1 VGELVAQQ
9 DRAFY
14 SIGYAIAFLLVALP
28 LIEFTLTVW
37 PLRPTLVL
45 WRFGTLGLL
54 TQAMMLPTL
63 GMFVA
68 LVVAKHLEQRRVQF
82 TLAGLAALVCVVQL
96 AGLGLFL
103 LDSLQARA
111 VAAPEMQLNITAT
124 LIRAAI
130 ASFVYA
136 CIWAWM
142 AVASFR
148 GLPRVAQQRRATE
161 PLVHVA
167 ARP

>member
-1 VGELVAQQ
+1 LARQQ

-28 LIEFTLTVW
+28 LVEFTLTVW
-37 PLRPTLVL
+37 PLRPSLVL
-45 WRFGTLGLL
+45 WRFGTFGLL

-63 GMFVA
+63 GVFVA
-68 LVVAKHLEQRRVQF
+68 LVVAKHLAQRRAQ
-82 TLAGLAALVCVVQL
+82 LALVIVAALVCFVQL

-103 LDSLQARA
+103 LDSLQARS

-124 LIRAAI
+124 LIRASV
-130 ASFVYA
+130 ASIVYA

-148 GLPRVAQQRRATE
+148 GLPALAREQRRTAE
-161 PLVHVA
+161 PLVHGA
-167 ARP
+167 ARAAR